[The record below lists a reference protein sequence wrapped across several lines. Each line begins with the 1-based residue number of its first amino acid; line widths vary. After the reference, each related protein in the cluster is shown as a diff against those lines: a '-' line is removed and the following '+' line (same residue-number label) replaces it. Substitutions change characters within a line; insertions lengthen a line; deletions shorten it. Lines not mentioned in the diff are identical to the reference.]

1 MAVFAAL
8 PMTPADW
15 AMASALVLVGSTLQ
29 AATGVGLGLIAGPIL
44 VLTLGGGAAI
54 FIAIMLNLALSLMLL
69 PQESGDVLWPEFRLL
84 ALATIIGVPLGWLI
98 LQQLTPL
105 TLKWVAGI
113 MVLLAALQLLATRF
127 RGNADPGPDGAQGNR
142 LVLLGGGLVSGLMCG
157 CLAIPGPA
165 GLWAALQSRMPP
177 LAIPA
182 TLRALFAF
190 SYAGAALIHFGLEG
204 FDGIADK
211 PWLETMVLLPA
222 VVLGLVLGLLLRRRV
237 DEGTLRTVLY
247 LLLFAI
253 GVSMLWRSWLEMPGN
268 V

>member
-15 AMASALVLVGSTLQ
+15 AMASALILVGSTLQ

-69 PQESGDVLWPEFRLL
+69 PRELGQVLGPPLRLL
-84 ALATIIGVPLGWLI
+84 ALGTIIGVPLGWLI
-98 LQQLTPL
+98 LQQLAPL
-105 TLKWVAGI
+105 TLKWVAGV
-113 MVLLAALQLLATRF
+113 MVLLAALQLLVTQF
-127 RGNADPGPDGAQGNR
+127 RGTAPDTAAAHGSR
-142 LVLLGGGLVSGLMCG
+142 LTLLGGGLVSGLMCG

-165 GLWAALQSRMPP
+165 ALWTALQSRLPP
-177 LAIPA
+177 LAIRA

-190 SYAGAALIHFGLEG
+190 SYAIAALIHFGFQGLEG
-204 FDGIADK
+204 FAGQ
-211 PWLETMVLLPA
+211 PWLETIVLLPA
-222 VVLGLVLGLLLRRRV
+222 VVLGLGLGLLVRRWI

-253 GVSMLWRSWLEMPGN
+253 GVSMLWRSWLEM
-268 V
+268 